1 MNILKITKAQFFDL
15 EILRKQQASGLKNPV
30 LCSCDKCNGFG
41 FANKTVIKEDGY
53 TVDGIFCP
61 CGGRN
66 RKVDKVEII
75 DSQKK

>member
-1 MNILKITKAQFFDL
+1 MNVLKITREQFFEL
-15 EILRKQQASGLKNPV
+15 ERLRRQQASGLKNPV

-41 FANKTVIKEDGY
+41 FADKTAIKEDGY

-61 CGGRN
+61 CGGHN